1 MLLPYQGNGRVVV
14 NIEVHVY
21 FQIIFFFEYLTKL
34 AFRSPLNQGRVP
46 ALVLRSVMAVQGISV
61 SVLFSS

>member
-1 MLLPYQGNGRVVV
+1 MLLPYQGNGRAVV

-21 FQIIFFFEYLTKL
+21 FQIIFFDYLTKL

>member
-1 MLLPYQGNGRVVV
+1 MLLPYQGNGRAVV

-21 FQIIFFFEYLTKL
+21 FQIIFFEYLTKL
-34 AFRSPLNQGRVP
+34 AFRSPLNQGSVP
-46 ALVLRSVMAVQGISV
+46 ALVLSVMAVQGISV

>member
-21 FQIIFFFEYLTKL
+21 FQIIFFDYLSL
-34 AFRSPLNQGRVP
+34 LSGAP
-46 ALVLRSVMAVQGISV
+46 
-61 SVLFSS
+61 